1 MLHHYN
7 GDDDT
12 YTAMYSDDGSYTSY
26 TTVSTFTTFKTTRT
40 YEFDSGMSLVET
52 FMNGV
57 NDIDSTF
64 FACGDNDAKSTSI
77 TDNQKENGKKGSNT
91 RNKGAVADGVD
102 SQVKGPSYLFG
113 CFDVGC
119 GLTCGNEEDTRDDI
133 VEPVIEPDTTMKTVK
148 RRFGIGEKSFK
159 TSKSK
164 TSTTQKDAS
173 FASNTAT
180 TPSHES
186 NVNSDKTK
194 TRQRPPRFR
203 RAFAKMIKTKSKVS
217 KATNSPQVEN
227 KYSAE
232 AQAAAAMKGKTAAE
246 DTNNGRENLK
256 STYERARRR
265 RRRASKQAPFHR
277 TKALVL
283 EAANKFAEDHAEF
296 AERATEKL
304 AEEQVKAAL
313 FVSEGIETAI
323 RTTAVMAE
331 AAEYDVA
338 KVAARALADVA
349 STIGQPILRTLSPS
363 DKLRR
368 QKEISSSEKLPP
380 SSNPCAITDADT
392 DADTGTGTDKND
404 GTITDSSD
412 DFKAT
417 LANEMLL
424 SGYRLENEHMYQT
437 ISKEMF
443 DLAARLEDADVE
455 QGASESRPDG
465 DEEKIVGV
473 EVEVLVEPEVEES
486 TDTNIELVICFTKET
501 LLSKSNDEV
510 PSLDI
515 SSAQT
520 EPCTDESTVQ
530 SESFSSTSSSN
541 SQMTQQRSNTVL
553 DETSS
558 QRVCNETLGVDEI
571 GASSIS
577 DNEDILAGILCPNEA
592 PSDIEFKSSYHSF

>member
-26 TTVSTFTTFKTTRT
+26 TTVSTFTTFKTTHT
-40 YEFDSGMSLVET
+40 YEFDSGKSLVET

-64 FACGDNDAKSTSI
+64 FACGDNDAKSASI
-77 TDNQKENGKKGSNT
+77 TDNQKKNGKKGPNT
-91 RNKGAVADGVD
+91 KNKGAVADGVD

-119 GLTCGNEEDTRDDI
+119 GLTCGNEEDARDDI

-148 RRFGIGEKSFK
+148 RRFGIREKSFK

-173 FASNTAT
+173 FASNTPT
-180 TPSHES
+180 SPSHES

-203 RAFAKMIKTKSKVS
+203 RAFAKMIKSKSKVS

-256 STYERARRR
+256 STYERR

-283 EAANKFAEDHAEF
+283 EAANKFAEDHAEL
-296 AERATEKL
+296 AETAAEKL
-304 AEEQVKAAL
+304 AQEQVKAAH

-331 AAEYDVA
+331 AAEYEVA
-338 KVAARALADVA
+338 KAAARALADVA
-349 STIGQPILRTLSPS
+349 STIGQPILRTLASS
-363 DKLRR
+363 DQLRR
-368 QKEISSSEKLPP
+368 QKKISPSENSQPSSS
-380 SSNPCAITDADT
+380 PCAITDTDT
-392 DADTGTGTDKND
+392 DADTGTDKND
-404 GTITDSSD
+404 GAITDSSD

-437 ISKEMF
+437 ISKEML
-443 DLAARLEDADVE
+443 DLAAKLEDADIE
-455 QGASESRPDG
+455 QGASGSRSDG
-465 DEEKIVGV
+465 DEEKIVCV

-510 PSLDI
+510 PSLDN

-520 EPCTDESTVQ
+520 DPCTDESTVE
-530 SESFSSTSSSN
+530 SESSSSASSSN

-558 QRVCNETLGVDEI
+558 RRVCNKTLGMDEI

-577 DNEDILAGILCPNEA
+577 DYEDILAGILYPNEA
-592 PSDIEFKSSYHSF
+592 PSDIEFKSSHHSF